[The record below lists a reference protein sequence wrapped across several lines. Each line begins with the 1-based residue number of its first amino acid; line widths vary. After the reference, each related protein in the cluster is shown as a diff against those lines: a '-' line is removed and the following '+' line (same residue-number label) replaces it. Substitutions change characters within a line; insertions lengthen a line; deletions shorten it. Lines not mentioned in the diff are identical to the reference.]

1 MGCKKG
7 KTLFN
12 LFYLCFIIRTG
23 MSEIIRERESCDKMM
38 SSVFSLAVLHSLF
51 HTLRAAAPRSGFR
64 CVGGGGWGGGFIV
77 PNGVLFRCVSTL
89 TEGVCVSVPLLANR
103 LRMLRSDI
111 CRRAAMGGTRESV
124 AGSRV
129 TSAFMS
135 LSSSS
140 NWFNTARMKMG
151 CATVQLANKTSTL

>member
-51 HTLRAAAPRSGFR
+51 HTLREAAPRSGFR
-64 CVGGGGWGGGFIV
+64 CVGGGGGGLLCRMVFCS
-77 PNGVLFRCVSTL
+77 GVCPHWPR
-89 TEGVCVSVPLLANR
+89 VCVSPCPCWPIDSGCSAL
-103 LRMLRSDI
+103 
-111 CRRAAMGGTRESV
+111 
-124 AGSRV
+124 
-129 TSAFMS
+129 TSADGRQWVGLGRVWPVAVS
-135 LSSSS
+135 RRPSCRSAAPPTGSTLQR
-140 NWFNTARMKMG
+140 WKWD
-151 CATVQLANKTSTL
+151 VQLFN

>member
-51 HTLRAAAPRSGFR
+51 HTLREAAPRSGFR
-64 CVGGGGWGGGFIV
+64 CVGWGVYCAEWCFV
-77 PNGVLFRCVSTL
+77 Q
-89 TEGVCVSVPLLANR
+89 VCVHTDRGCVCLRALAGQSTQDAPL
-103 LRMLRSDI
+103 
-111 CRRAAMGGTRESV
+111 
-124 AGSRV
+124 
-129 TSAFMS
+129 
-135 LSSSS
+135 
-140 NWFNTARMKMG
+140 
-151 CATVQLANKTSTL
+151 